1 MTLARTSDKFLS
13 TNKNAEK
20 QFDIILITGDAYIDH
35 PSFGIA
41 LLGRLL
47 EAEGYSVGIIS
58 QPDVTGDD
66 DFLKLGKPR
75 LFFGISSGNMDS
87 MINKYTAQ
95 KKIRSSD
102 AYTPEKVKYTRPD
115 RALIKYSQKIRALYK
130 DSYLVIGGIE
140 ASLRRIP
147 HYDYWSDK
155 IRNSVLLD
163 SRADILVYGM
173 GEKQILRIADLRN
186 KGNQVTSVPGTMEL
200 VKDIPENAVVLP
212 DFDTCKTK
220 PGFLQMSK
228 IFYKNHLHKI
238 MYMAFAG
245 RYLKHNIPA
254 QPLTQCEMDRIYGLP
269 FQYKPHPENKG
280 KITAFEQIKDSLT
293 VHRGCYGGCNFCAI
307 GAHQGKQIQSRSMDS
322 VMKEA
327 RNLIK
332 RDGFSGTITD
342 AGGPTANM
350 YGTGCTNSK
359 ECSRRS
365 CLYPEVCRYLNT
377 DHSSYVNLLKSL
389 LRTGVHVRVSSG
401 VRFDLGLK
409 SYDFVKLLAAECTG
423 GYLKLAPEHVAGRV
437 LKYMYKPGINQYEMF
452 TELFTKF
459 SRQAG
464 KKQFVIPY
472 LIVGHPGE
480 TLKDTVEL
488 AVFLKKNRMK
498 IEQVQEFTPT
508 PMTISTCMYFT
519 GQDFETSKK
528 INVPRGREIR
538 LMKALV
544 QWYKKGNRKYVI
556 EALKKAGKLETLDYL
571 YGKS

>member
-1 MTLARTSDKFLS
+1 MTLVRTSDKFLS
-13 TNKNAEK
+13 TKKNAEK

-58 QPDVTGDD
+58 QPDVAGDD

-102 AYTPEKVKYTRPD
+102 AYTPEKKKYTRPD
-115 RALIKYSQKIRALYK
+115 RALIKYSQKIRALFK
-130 DSYLVIGGIE
+130 DSCIVIGGIE

-163 SRADILVYGM
+163 SRADLLVYGM
-173 GEKQILRIADLRN
+173 GERQILEIAEKKKNEEMLC
-186 KGNQVTSVPGTMEL
+186 SIPGTVEF
-200 VKDIPENAVVLP
+200 VKDIPENAILLP
-212 DFDTCKTK
+212 EFDVCKTK
-220 PGFLQMSK
+220 AGFLKMTEL
-228 IFYKNHLHKI
+228 FYRNHLHHEFYI
-238 MYMAFAG
+238 AFAG
-245 RYLKHNIPA
+245 RYLKHNTPA
-254 QPLTQCEMDRIYGLP
+254 KPLTIKEMDRLYGLP
-269 FQYKPHPENKG
+269 FQYRPHPENKG

-307 GAHQGKQIQSRSMDS
+307 GAHQGKHIQSRSMDS
-322 VMKEA
+322 VMQEA
-327 RNLIK
+327 RNLIN
-332 RDGFSGTITD
+332 RSGFSGTITD

-350 YGTGCTNSK
+350 YGTGCTNSQ
-359 ECSRRS
+359 ECNRRS
-365 CLYPEVCRYLNT
+365 CLYPDVCQYLNT
-377 DHSSYVNLLKSL
+377 DHRSYVKLLKSL

-409 SYDFVKLLAAECTG
+409 SYDFIKLLAAECTG

-437 LKYMYKPGINQYEMF
+437 LKYMYKPGISQYELF

-459 SRQAG
+459 SLQAG

-480 TLKDTVEL
+480 TLKDTVDL
-488 AVFLKKNRMK
+488 AVFLRKNRMK

-508 PMTISTCMYFT
+508 PMTVSTCMYFT
-519 GQDFETSKK
+519 GQDFETGRK
-528 INVPRGREIR
+528 INNPKGREIR

-544 QWYKKGNRKYVI
+544 QWYKKGNKKYVI
-556 EALKKAGKLETLDYL
+556 EALKKAGMLKTLDYL